1 MTIENI
7 AMPRRLRTR
16 LAAAAALALLAALPF
31 GASFAQSY
39 PDKPIKMIVA
49 APPGGGMDG
58 VGRAISDQLTTAL
71 KQPVVVENRP
81 GGNGII
87 GTQAVARAAADGYTL
102 LLIASFHTINPATIK
117 SIPYDAVKDFA
128 PVAKLGNSPLLFV
141 SSAASGVRTV
151 ADYNAWV
158 ARNKDGAQFAVSSME
173 TRLGA
178 EAVLQLT
185 NSKGIIVNYKGTGP
199 AVSDVVGGHVPFFVT
214 SITPALPF
222 KDTGKLNFIGVAAT
236 KRNPYLPDVPTLA
249 EQGLNAD
256 VDVWYGVLA
265 PAGTPTAI
273 VERLNREITKIA
285 ALPDYQA
292 KLKALSIQP
301 STMTPAEF
309 DTFIKAEVARYD
321 ALVKAAKIEP
331 E

>member
-1 MTIENI
+1 MKRHTLTRRII
-7 AMPRRLRTR
+7 AGAIT
-16 LAAAAALALLAALPF
+16 LLASLAT
-31 GASFAQSY
+31 GAVLAQAY
-39 PDKPIKMIVA
+39 PDKPIKMIIA

-58 VGRAISDQLTTAL
+58 IGRAISEQLSIAL
-71 KQPVVVENRP
+71 KQPVVPENRP

-87 GTQAVARAAADGYTL
+87 GTQAVARAAPDGYTL
-102 LLIASFHTINPATIK
+102 LLIASFHTINPATLK
-117 SIPYDAVKDFA
+117 SIPYDSVKDFA
-128 PVAKLGNSPLLFV
+128 GVAKLGDSPLLFV
-141 SSAASGVRTV
+141 SSAASGVKTV

-185 NSKGIIVNYKGTGP
+185 HSKGIIVNYKGTGP

-222 KDTGKLNFIGVAAT
+222 KDTGKLNFIGVAAK

-249 EQGLNAD
+249 EQGVNAD

-265 PAGTPTAI
+265 PAGTPPAVI
-273 VERLNREITKIA
+273 ERLNREIARIGT
-285 ALPDYQA
+285 LPDYQA
-292 KLKALSIQP
+292 KLKTLSIQP
-301 STMTPAEF
+301 SSMGAAEF
-309 DTFIKAEVARYD
+309 DAFIKAEVARYD